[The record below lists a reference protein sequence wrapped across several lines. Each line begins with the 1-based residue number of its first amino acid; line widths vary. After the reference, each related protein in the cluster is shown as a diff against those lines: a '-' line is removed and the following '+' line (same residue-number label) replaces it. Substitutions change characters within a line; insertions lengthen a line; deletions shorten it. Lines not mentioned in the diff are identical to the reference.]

1 MNIYVE
7 SLDDSHQGPIN
18 GNLFNTNSDALPN
31 VQEEQDQDSSSD
43 WANSARTSQLD
54 SSDESTLENTIEDL
68 SVMLPEMSRFVTTF

>member
-7 SLDDSHQGPIN
+7 SVEDYPETAT
-18 GNLFNTNSDALPN
+18 GNIFSGNSDAQP
-31 VQEEQDQDSSSD
+31 QQEQDNDTSSD

>member
-1 MNIYVE
+1 ME
-7 SLDDSHQGPIN
+7 SVNDHLETAT
-18 GNLFNTNSDALPN
+18 GNFFSVNSDAQP
-31 VQEEQDQDSSSD
+31 QQEQDDTSSD